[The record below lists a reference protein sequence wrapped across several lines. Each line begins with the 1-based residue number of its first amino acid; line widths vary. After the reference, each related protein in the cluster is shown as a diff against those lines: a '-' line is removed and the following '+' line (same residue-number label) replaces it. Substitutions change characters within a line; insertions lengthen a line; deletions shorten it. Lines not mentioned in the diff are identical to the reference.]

1 MVKSLSVPDA
11 FLGHSTHTRLPLRIM
26 PASSGSARPSATEL
40 TRKRPPRHRL
50 RSDAQI
56 EGVRRRLRG
65 KNYLPSTVS
74 IPVRSNSTLA
84 RGSFP
89 TRSVRRPLSR
99 VRT

>member
-11 FLGHSTHTRLPLRIM
+11 FLGHSTNTRLPLRIM

-56 EGVRRRLRG
+56 EAVRRRLRG

-74 IPVRSNSTLA
+74 ILRVPSPSPSVSFIFRDLHGPVTVSY
-84 RGSFP
+84 
-89 TRSVRRPLSR
+89 
-99 VRT
+99 